1 MYSNVEILSAVIARW
16 IQPLVTS
23 IAAANMNK
31 IPFIGNIEAKIKASG
46 WVSPNWNI
54 ANELSPFMPS
64 VSQAMIKPALLNALS
79 GISDDQVPAF
89 AYGIVDTAIERG
101 SLEILDGNVKF
112 NKEDLLQ
119 LRRLLELNLPLPTES
134 YKVKEEEVC

>member
-1 MYSNVEILSAVIARW
+1 MYSNVEILSAVIAHW

-46 WVSPNWNI
+46 WVSQKWNI
-54 ANELSPFMPS
+54 ASELSPFMPS

-79 GISDDQVPAF
+79 GVSDEQVPAF
-89 AYGIVDTAIERG
+89 AFGIVDTAIEQG
-101 SLEILDGNVKF
+101 CLELFDGNLKF

-134 YKVKEEEVC
+134 YKVKEEKV

>member
-16 IQPLVTS
+16 IQPLITS
-23 IAAANMNK
+23 IAAANMSK
-31 IPFIGNIEAKIKASG
+31 IAFIGNIEAKVKASG

-89 AYGIVDTAIERG
+89 AYGIVDTAIEKG

-112 NKEDLLQ
+112 NKDDLLQ

-134 YKVKEEEVC
+134 YKVKEEEV

>member
-16 IQPLVTS
+16 IQPLITS
-23 IAAANMNK
+23 IATANLSK
-31 IPFIGNIEAKIKASG
+31 IPFVGNIEAKIKASG

-134 YKVKEEEVC
+134 YKVKEEEV

>member
-1 MYSNVEILSAVIARW
+1 MYSNVEILSAVVAKW
-16 IQPLVTS
+16 IQPLVIS

-46 WVSPNWNI
+46 WVSPKWNI
-54 ANELSPFMPS
+54 ASELSPFMPS
-64 VSQAMIKPALLNALS
+64 VSQAMIKPALSNALS

-89 AYGIVDTAIERG
+89 AFGIVDTAIEKG

-112 NKEDLLQ
+112 NKEDLIQ

-134 YKVKEEEVC
+134 YKVKEEEV

>member
-1 MYSNVEILSAVIARW
+1 MYSNVEILSAVIAKW
-16 IQPLVTS
+16 IQPLITS
-23 IAAANMNK
+23 IATANMSK
-31 IPFIGNIEAKIKASG
+31 MPFIGNIEAKIKASG

-64 VSQAMIKPALLNALS
+64 VSQALIKPALLNALS
-79 GISDDQVPAF
+79 GVSDDQVPAF
-89 AYGIVDTAIERG
+89 AYGIVDTAIEKG

-112 NKEDLLQ
+112 DKNDLLQ

-134 YKVKEEEVC
+134 YKVKEEEV

>member
-1 MYSNVEILSAVIARW
+1 MYSNVEILSAVIAKW
-16 IQPLVTS
+16 VQPLITS
-23 IAAANMNK
+23 IATANLSK
-31 IPFIGNIEAKIKASG
+31 IPFVGNIEAKIKASG

-89 AYGIVDTAIERG
+89 AYGIVDTAIEKG

-134 YKVKEEEVC
+134 YKVKEEEV

>member
-1 MYSNVEILSAVIARW
+1 MYSNVEILSAVIAKW
-16 IQPLVTS
+16 IQPLITS
-23 IAAANMNK
+23 IATANMSK

-79 GISDDQVPAF
+79 GVSDDQVPAF
-89 AYGIVDTAIERG
+89 AFGIVDTAIEKG

-134 YKVKEEEVC
+134 YKVKEEEV

>member
-1 MYSNVEILSAVIARW
+1 MYSNAEILSAVIAKW

-23 IAAANMNK
+23 IAAANMSK

-54 ANELSPFMPS
+54 ASELSPFMPS
-64 VSQAMIKPALLNALS
+64 VSQAMIQPALSNALS

-89 AYGIVDTAIERG
+89 VFGIVDTAIEKG

-112 NKEDLLQ
+112 SKEDLKQ

-134 YKVKEEEVC
+134 YKVKEEEV

>member
-1 MYSNVEILSAVIARW
+1 MYSNVEILSAVIAHW
-16 IQPLVTS
+16 VQPLVTS

-46 WVSPNWNI
+46 WVSSKWNI
-54 ANELSPFMPS
+54 ASELSPFMPS

-79 GISDDQVPAF
+79 GVSDDQVPAF

-112 NKEDLLQ
+112 SKEDLLQ

-134 YKVKEEEVC
+134 YKVKEEEL

>member
-1 MYSNVEILSAVIARW
+1 MYSNVEILSAVIAHW

-46 WVSPNWNI
+46 WVSQKWNI
-54 ANELSPFMPS
+54 ASELSPFMPS

-89 AYGIVDTAIERG
+89 AYGIVDTAIEKG
-101 SLEILDGNVKF
+101 YLEILDGNVKF
-112 NKEDLLQ
+112 DKDDLLK

-134 YKVKEEEVC
+134 YKVKEEEV

>member
-1 MYSNVEILSAVIARW
+1 MYSNVEILSAVIAKW

-23 IAAANMNK
+23 IATANMSK

-101 SLEILDGNVKF
+101 SLEIFDGNVKF

>member
-1 MYSNVEILSAVIARW
+1 MYSNVEILSAVIAKW
-16 IQPLVTS
+16 VQPLITS
-23 IAAANMNK
+23 IATANLSK
-31 IPFIGNIEAKIKASG
+31 IPFVGNIEAKIKASG

-134 YKVKEEEVC
+134 YKVKEEEV

>member
-1 MYSNVEILSAVIARW
+1 
-16 IQPLVTS
+16 
-23 IAAANMNK
+23 MNK

-46 WVSPNWNI
+46 WVSPKWNI
-54 ANELSPFMPS
+54 ASELSPFMPS
-64 VSQAMIKPALLNALS
+64 VSQAMIQPALSNALS

-89 AYGIVDTAIERG
+89 AFGIVDAAIEKG

-112 NKEDLLQ
+112 NKEDLIQ

-134 YKVKEEEVC
+134 YKVKEEEV

>member
-1 MYSNVEILSAVIARW
+1 MYSNVEILSAVIAKW
-16 IQPLVTS
+16 IQPLITS
-23 IAAANMNK
+23 IATANMSK
-31 IPFIGNIEAKIKASG
+31 IPFIGNIEAKIKATG

-54 ANELSPFMPS
+54 VSELSPFMPS

-79 GISDDQVPAF
+79 GVSDDQVPAF
-89 AYGIVDTAIERG
+89 AFGIVDTAIEKG

-134 YKVKEEEVC
+134 YKVKEEEV

>member
-1 MYSNVEILSAVIARW
+1 MS
-16 IQPLVTS
+16 
-23 IAAANMNK
+23 
-31 IPFIGNIEAKIKASG
+31 
-46 WVSPNWNI
+46 
-54 ANELSPFMPS
+54 ELSPFMPS

-79 GISDDQVPAF
+79 GVSDDQVPAF
-89 AYGIVDTAIERG
+89 AFGIVDTAIEKG

-134 YKVKEEEVC
+134 YKVKEEEV

>member
-1 MYSNVEILSAVIARW
+1 MYSNVEILSAVVAKW

-46 WVSPNWNI
+46 WVSPKWNI
-54 ANELSPFMPS
+54 ASELAPFMPS
-64 VSQAMIKPALLNALS
+64 VSTAMILPAINKALE
-79 GISDDQVPAF
+79 GISDDQVPTFAF
-89 AYGIVDTAIERG
+89 NIVDAAIEKG

-112 NKEDLLQ
+112 NKEDLIQ

-134 YKVKEEEVC
+134 YKVKEEEV

>member
-1 MYSNVEILSAVIARW
+1 MYSNVEILSAVVAHW
-16 IQPLVTS
+16 VQPLVTS
-23 IAAANMNK
+23 IATANMNK
-31 IPFIGNIEAKIKASG
+31 IPFIGNIESKIKASG
-46 WVSPNWNI
+46 WVSPKWNI
-54 ANELSPFMPS
+54 ASELSPFMPS

-79 GISDDQVPAF
+79 GVSDDQVPAF

-112 NKEDLLQ
+112 SKEDLIQ

-134 YKVKEEEVC
+134 YKVKEEKV